1 MLARPNPSSAKT
13 RFPATSFGTMQSI
26 AWFQLLSC
34 HHCHHHHH
42 HQNSQRASCPPA
54 ALPGPR
60 PRFAIHRVWSQG
72 LQFNLIYR
80 MPNTQLTQMAGQTH
94 TLTQQT
100 SNTNYQIELWKQCM
114 HAQCTACTNR
124 ALPKFSQS
132 QSHFVEMPKMHHG
145 QSFVSLLLI
154 VHVTKAGRKETCPHI
169 GLSERSPASTKD
181 LVLHVVQRLC
191 ISVGPELGHSKS
203 NIQVYSGSW

>member
-1 MLARPNPSSAKT
+1 MYA
-13 RFPATSFGTMQSI
+13 
-26 AWFQLLSC
+26 
-34 HHCHHHHH
+34 
-42 HQNSQRASCPPA
+42 
-54 ALPGPR
+54 
-60 PRFAIHRVWSQG
+60 
-72 LQFNLIYR
+72 
-80 MPNTQLTQMAGQTH
+80 
-94 TLTQQT
+94 
-100 SNTNYQIELWKQCM
+100 
-114 HAQCTACTNR
+114 CTACTNR

-203 NIQVYSGSW
+203 NIQVYIVLYYIILYIIIIYIYIVYIYT